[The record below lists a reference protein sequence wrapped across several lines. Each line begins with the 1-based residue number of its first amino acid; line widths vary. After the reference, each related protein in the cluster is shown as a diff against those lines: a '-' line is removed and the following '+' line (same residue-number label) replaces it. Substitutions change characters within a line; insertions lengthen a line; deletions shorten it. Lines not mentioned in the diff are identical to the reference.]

1 VEDVNLVGE
10 TIDPDGGRVVLFD
23 AVWRKKIVRDHPEV
37 GAYMSAV
44 LQAVATPDHVA
55 HDPIFA
61 ERTRYYV
68 QGVGPSQ
75 WLLVVVSYE
84 QTPARIVSA
93 FANRKDP
100 KSWSA

>member
-1 VEDVNLVGE
+1 MADEPSLTE
-10 TIDPDGGRVVLFD
+10 TIDPSGVRVVLTD
-23 AVWRKKIVRDHPEV
+23 IVWSGKIARDHREIVAYRAEV
-37 GAYMSAV
+37 LRTVSA
-44 LQAVATPDHVA
+44 PDHVA
-55 HDPIFA
+55 PDPDFR
-61 ERTRYYV
+61 ERKRYYARD
-68 QGVGPSQ
+68 VGPSR